1 MGYPLAWPRGLAV
14 IAASLFLIFVS
25 EALGQQTAHRIG
37 VLASTE
43 IPENVEAWMDGLRER
58 GYVIGRD
65 LRIEYRY
72 FRGRYDQ
79 LPALLTELV
88 AFAPEVI
95 VTTTSNSAVAIHAA
109 APTLPMVFLNVADP
123 VALGLVQSLA
133 HPGGNVTGLATVVPE
148 GIIGKHLQ
156 LLKDLVPRASRIA
169 VLINPAEKMHQIA
182 LQRLPEAGQ
191 SLGLEFVIVEASEPD
206 QFAAAFEKV
215 HAQGADAIHVWNG
228 PLVFRHSVE
237 VVGLAARYNLP
248 AMYFDRRYV
257 LDGGLI
263 SYAPNQ
269 ADNWR
274 RAAVYVDKILKG
286 ENPGDLPVQQP
297 TGYDLIVNLKT
308 AKTLGITVPPSILA
322 QAVEVIE

>member
-1 MGYPLAWPRGLAV
+1 MWRHRSLAAIV
-14 IAASLFLIFVS
+14 ASLILFAS
-25 EALGQQTAHRIG
+25 QGWGQQAVHRVT

-43 IPENVEAWMDGLRER
+43 TPENVEAWMDGLRER

-88 AFAPEVI
+88 AFGPEVI
-95 VTTTSNSAVAIHAA
+95 VTSTSNSAVAIHTA
-109 APTLPMVFLNVADP
+109 APTIPLVFLTVADP

-156 LLKDLVPRASRIA
+156 FLKDLVPRASRIA
-169 VLINPAEKMHQIA
+169 VLFNPAEKMHQIA

-191 SLGLEFVIVEASEPD
+191 SLGGEFVIVEASEPD
-206 QFAAAFEKV
+206 QFAAAFEKA

-263 SYAPNQ
+263 SYAVSQ
-269 ADNWR
+269 ADSWR

-308 AKTLGITVPPSILA
+308 AKALGITVPPSILA
-322 QAVEVIE
+322 LAGEVIE

>member
-1 MGYPLAWPRGLAV
+1 MWRHRSLAAIV
-14 IAASLFLIFVS
+14 ASSILYAS
-25 EALGQQTAHRIG
+25 QAWGQQAVHRVA

-43 IPENVEAWMDGLRER
+43 TPENVEAWMDGLRER
-58 GYVIGRD
+58 GYVIGQD

-79 LPALLTELV
+79 LPALLAELV
-88 AFAPEVI
+88 AFGPEVI
-95 VTTTSNSAVAIHAA
+95 VTSTSNSAVAIHAA
-109 APTLPMVFLNVADP
+109 APTIPLVFLTVADP

-156 LLKDLVPRASRIA
+156 FLKDLVPRAYRIA
-169 VLINPAEKMHQIA
+169 VLFNPAEKMHQIA
-182 LQRLPEAGQ
+182 LQRLPRTIAGFGVCDRRGQ
-191 SLGLEFVIVEASEPD
+191 RAGSICGSLRKGARTGCRCDPRLERSARVSSFGRDRWA
-206 QFAAAFEKV
+206 
-215 HAQGADAIHVWNG
+215 
-228 PLVFRHSVE
+228 
-237 VVGLAARYNLP
+237 AARYNLP

-263 SYAPNQ
+263 SYAVSQ
-269 ADNWR
+269 ADSWR

-308 AKTLGITVPPSILA
+308 AKALGITVPPSILA
-322 QAVEVIE
+322 LAGEVIE

>member
-1 MGYPLAWPRGLAV
+1 MWRHRSLAAIV
-14 IAASLFLIFVS
+14 ASLILFAS
-25 EALGQQTAHRIG
+25 QAWGQQAAHRVA

-43 IPENVEAWMDGLRER
+43 TPENVEAWMDGLRER

-88 AFAPEVI
+88 AFGPEVI
-95 VTTTSNSAVAIHAA
+95 VTSTSNSAVAIHTA
-109 APTLPMVFLNVADP
+109 APTIPLVFLTVADP

-156 LLKDLVPRASRIA
+156 FLKDLVPRASRIA
-169 VLINPAEKMHQIA
+169 VLFNPAEKMHQIA

-191 SLGLEFVIVEASEPD
+191 SLGVEFVIVEASEPD
-206 QFAAAFEKV
+206 QFAAAFEKA
-215 HAQGADAIHVWNG
+215 HAKGADAIHVWNG

-263 SYAPNQ
+263 SYAVSQ
-269 ADNWR
+269 ADSWR

-308 AKTLGITVPPSILA
+308 AKALGITVPPSILA
-322 QAVEVIE
+322 LAGQVIE